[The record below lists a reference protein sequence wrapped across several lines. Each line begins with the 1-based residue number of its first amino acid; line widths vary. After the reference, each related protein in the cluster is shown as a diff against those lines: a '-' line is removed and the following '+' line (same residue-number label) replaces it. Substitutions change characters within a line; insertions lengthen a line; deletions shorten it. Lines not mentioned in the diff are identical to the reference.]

1 MASIRPF
8 LLAAAVAAL
17 PLTFVACGGDDG
29 GSDIVTPEGDHYQ
42 TVAKQAFV
50 PTTPG
55 EARDYGLDIG
65 SSDGSGPDGAVDNQ
79 LGSALGTLASM
90 GFDLQG
96 TIDQAVAEGS
106 IILLVD
112 FQTTDLANSKA
123 AGLNVL
129 LGDKATAMPAP
140 CNVDE
145 MYDKDA
151 GTGCGHHLDG
161 TGVFTLAASSPDN
174 AAVAGKIVNG
184 VFNGGPGNI
193 SLQIAIGSTE
203 PLTLDLIG
211 ARAKATGITAD
222 AIESAIL
229 AGAVSQD
236 DINNKILPA
245 IQQQLGPIIAET
257 CTDLASPPECGCTAG
272 TGKTII
278 DLFDTDQDCM
288 VSVSELTSNS
298 LIQSLLGPD
307 VTIDGVKALSIGI
320 KVSTTKASFPDQQ

>member
-8 LLAAAVAAL
+8 LLAVAVAAL
-17 PLTFVACGGDDG
+17 PMTLVACGGDDG
-29 GSDIVTPEGDHYQ
+29 SEIVTPEGEHYQ

-55 EARDYGLDIG
+55 QARDYALDIG
-65 SSDGSGPDGAVDNQ
+65 SPDGSGPDGAGDNQ
-79 LGSALGTLASM
+79 LGSALGTLSSM

-112 FQTTDLANSKA
+112 FQTTDFTNSKA

-129 LGDKATAMPAP
+129 LGDKATATPAP

-161 TGVFTLAASSPDN
+161 SGVFTLSATSPNN
-174 AAVAGKIVNG
+174 AAVGGKIVNG

-193 SLQIAIGSTE
+193 SLQIAVGSTE

-222 AIESAIL
+222 AIESAL
-229 AGAVSQD
+229 LGGAVSED
-236 DINNKILPA
+236 DINTKVLPA

-257 CTDLASPPECGCTAG
+257 CTDLASPPECGCAAG
-272 TGKTII
+272 TGKTIL
-278 DLFDTDQDCM
+278 DLFDTDSDCM
-288 VSVSELTSNS
+288 VSVTELTSNS

-307 VTIDGVKALSIGI
+307 VMIDGVNALSIGI
-320 KVSTTKASFPDQQ
+320 KVSTTKASFPAQQ